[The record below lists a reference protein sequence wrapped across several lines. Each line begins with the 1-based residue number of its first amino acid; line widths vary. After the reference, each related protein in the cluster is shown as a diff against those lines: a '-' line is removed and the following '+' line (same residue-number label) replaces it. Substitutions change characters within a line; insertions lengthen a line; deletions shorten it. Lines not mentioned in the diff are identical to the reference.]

1 MNSYHIFYSPFL
13 HLISFITHH
22 FSHCRR
28 HNLTVVTS
36 QNQTYILSFP
46 TTLHTFFLLHTSNF
60 FQFPSHISSSPNDCF
75 YFSFHFLH
83 QPFAIFTCISFH
95 FIYQP
100 YDHHYQHA
108 TETNTL
114 FILNYFMSSSHCIP
128 LLLLSFCFVIPMGE
142 QYSFSFSRSNVHLI
156 RLLFCHFHPGFLNVH
171 KNHCKTE

>member
-1 MNSYHIFYSPFL
+1 MNQPYHPPITLFSYISP
-13 HLISFITHH
+13 HFIYHP
-22 FSHCRR
+22 FSTLSCHK
-28 HNLTVVTS
+28 HTVVT
-36 QNQTYILSFP
+36 NLPFLPNFAHCILS
-46 TTLHTFFLLHTSNF
+46 
-60 FQFPSHISSSPNDCF
+60 PSHFRFHSIFVTYARLQSLYSSIAHCF
-75 YFSFHFLH
+75 CFSFHFLH

-142 QYSFSFSRSNVHLI
+142 QYSFSFLA
-156 RLLFCHFHPGFLNVH
+156 FHFFP
-171 KNHCKTE
+171 CSS